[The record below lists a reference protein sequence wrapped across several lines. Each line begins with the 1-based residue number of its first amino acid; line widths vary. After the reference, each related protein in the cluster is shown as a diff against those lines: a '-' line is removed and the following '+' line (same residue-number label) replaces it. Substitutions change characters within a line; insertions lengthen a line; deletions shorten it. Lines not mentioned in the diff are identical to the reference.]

1 MLIDELKK
9 AQMEALKTKDT
20 LKRSVLQI
28 VTGKVKLA
36 EIEKRTKNESLT
48 DDDVLL
54 VINKVIKEL
63 DEEILAFKN
72 ANRTEKVEELTLQK
86 QILEAYLPA
95 KLTEEEIKELE
106 EYCTTNETNVG
117 GILGVRVTGPSG
129 QSIFLP
135 YSGHK
140 FTSTISGI
148 GVWGVYYSS
157 EDANINFA
165 INLGIGDGWPNNL
178 SVNGQA
184 YKYGGHSIRPV
195 WK

>member
-28 VTGKVKLA
+28 VTGKAKLV
-36 EIEKRTKNESLT
+36 EIEKRTKNEALT

-72 ANRTEKVEELTLQK
+72 ANRTEKVEELMLQK

-95 KLTEEEIKELE
+95 KLTEEEIKEIINSLE
-106 EYCTTNETNVG
+106 DKSMPNIMKHFKQNYLGKCDMKLVNKLANEC
-117 GILGVRVTGPSG
+117 
-129 QSIFLP
+129 
-135 YSGHK
+135 K
-140 FTSTISGI
+140 
-148 GVWGVYYSS
+148 
-157 EDANINFA
+157 
-165 INLGIGDGWPNNL
+165 
-178 SVNGQA
+178 
-184 YKYGGHSIRPV
+184 
-195 WK
+195 

>member
-20 LKRSVLQI
+20 LKRSVLQT

-72 ANRTEKVEELTLQK
+72 ANRLEKVEELTLQK

-95 KLTEEEIKELE
+95 KLTEEEIKEIINSLE
-106 EYCTTNETNVG
+106 DKSMPNIMKHFKLNYLGKCDMKLVNKLANEC
-117 GILGVRVTGPSG
+117 
-129 QSIFLP
+129 
-135 YSGHK
+135 K
-140 FTSTISGI
+140 
-148 GVWGVYYSS
+148 
-157 EDANINFA
+157 
-165 INLGIGDGWPNNL
+165 
-178 SVNGQA
+178 
-184 YKYGGHSIRPV
+184 
-195 WK
+195 

>member
-36 EIEKRTKNESLT
+36 EIEKRTKNETIT

-95 KLTEEEIKELE
+95 KLTEEEIKEIINSLE
-106 EYCTTNETNVG
+106 DKSMPNIMKHFKLNYLGKCDMKLVNKLANEY
-117 GILGVRVTGPSG
+117 
-129 QSIFLP
+129 
-135 YSGHK
+135 K
-140 FTSTISGI
+140 
-148 GVWGVYYSS
+148 
-157 EDANINFA
+157 
-165 INLGIGDGWPNNL
+165 
-178 SVNGQA
+178 
-184 YKYGGHSIRPV
+184 
-195 WK
+195 

>member
-20 LKRSVLQI
+20 L
-28 VTGKVKLA
+28 KVKLA

-72 ANRTEKVEELTLQK
+72 ANRLEKVEELTKQK

-95 KLTEEEIKELE
+95 KLTEEEIKEIINSLE
-106 EYCTTNETNVG
+106 DKSMPNIMKHFKLNYLGKCDMKLVNKLANEC
-117 GILGVRVTGPSG
+117 
-129 QSIFLP
+129 
-135 YSGHK
+135 K
-140 FTSTISGI
+140 
-148 GVWGVYYSS
+148 
-157 EDANINFA
+157 
-165 INLGIGDGWPNNL
+165 
-178 SVNGQA
+178 
-184 YKYGGHSIRPV
+184 
-195 WK
+195 

>member
-72 ANRTEKVEELTLQK
+72 ANRLEKVEELTKQK

-95 KLTEEEIKELE
+95 KLTEEEIKEIINSLE
-106 EYCTTNETNVG
+106 DKSMPNIMKHFKQNYLGKCDMKLVNKLANEC
-117 GILGVRVTGPSG
+117 
-129 QSIFLP
+129 
-135 YSGHK
+135 K
-140 FTSTISGI
+140 
-148 GVWGVYYSS
+148 
-157 EDANINFA
+157 
-165 INLGIGDGWPNNL
+165 
-178 SVNGQA
+178 
-184 YKYGGHSIRPV
+184 
-195 WK
+195 

>member
-9 AQMEALKTKDT
+9 AQMEALKEKNT

-72 ANRTEKVEELTLQK
+72 ANRTEKVEELTKQR

-95 KLTEEEIKELE
+95 KLTEEEIKEIINSLE
-106 EYCTTNETNVG
+106 DKSMPSIMKHFKQNYLGKCDMKLVNKLANVC
-117 GILGVRVTGPSG
+117 
-129 QSIFLP
+129 
-135 YSGHK
+135 K
-140 FTSTISGI
+140 
-148 GVWGVYYSS
+148 
-157 EDANINFA
+157 
-165 INLGIGDGWPNNL
+165 
-178 SVNGQA
+178 
-184 YKYGGHSIRPV
+184 
-195 WK
+195 

>member
-36 EIEKRTKNESLT
+36 EIEKRTKNETLT

-72 ANRTEKVEELTLQK
+72 ANRLEKVEELTLQK

-95 KLTEEEIKELE
+95 KLTEEEIKEIINSLE
-106 EYCTTNETNVG
+106 DKSMPNIMKHFKLNYLGKCDMKLVNKLANEY
-117 GILGVRVTGPSG
+117 
-129 QSIFLP
+129 
-135 YSGHK
+135 K
-140 FTSTISGI
+140 
-148 GVWGVYYSS
+148 
-157 EDANINFA
+157 
-165 INLGIGDGWPNNL
+165 
-178 SVNGQA
+178 
-184 YKYGGHSIRPV
+184 
-195 WK
+195 

>member
-9 AQMEALKTKDT
+9 AQMEALKEKNT

-95 KLTEEEIKELE
+95 QLTEEEIKKIINSLE
-106 EYCTTNETNVG
+106 DKSMPSIMKHFKQNYLGKCDMKLVNKLANEY
-117 GILGVRVTGPSG
+117 
-129 QSIFLP
+129 
-135 YSGHK
+135 K
-140 FTSTISGI
+140 
-148 GVWGVYYSS
+148 
-157 EDANINFA
+157 
-165 INLGIGDGWPNNL
+165 
-178 SVNGQA
+178 
-184 YKYGGHSIRPV
+184 
-195 WK
+195 

>member
-9 AQMEALKTKDT
+9 AQMEALKEKNT

-72 ANRTEKVEELTLQK
+72 ANRLEKVEELTKQK

-95 KLTEEEIKELE
+95 KLTEEEIKEIINSLE
-106 EYCTTNETNVG
+106 DKSMPNIMKHFKLNYLGKCDMKLVNKLANEC
-117 GILGVRVTGPSG
+117 
-129 QSIFLP
+129 
-135 YSGHK
+135 K
-140 FTSTISGI
+140 
-148 GVWGVYYSS
+148 
-157 EDANINFA
+157 
-165 INLGIGDGWPNNL
+165 
-178 SVNGQA
+178 
-184 YKYGGHSIRPV
+184 
-195 WK
+195 

>member
-72 ANRTEKVEELTLQK
+72 ANRLEKVEELTFQK

-95 KLTEEEIKELE
+95 KLTEEEIKEIINSLE
-106 EYCTTNETNVG
+106 DKSMPNIMKHFKLNYLGKCDMKLVNKLANEC
-117 GILGVRVTGPSG
+117 
-129 QSIFLP
+129 
-135 YSGHK
+135 K
-140 FTSTISGI
+140 
-148 GVWGVYYSS
+148 
-157 EDANINFA
+157 
-165 INLGIGDGWPNNL
+165 
-178 SVNGQA
+178 
-184 YKYGGHSIRPV
+184 
-195 WK
+195 

>member
-63 DEEILAFKN
+63 DEEIHALKN
-72 ANRTEKVEELTLQK
+72 ANRLEKVEELTLQK

-95 KLTEEEIKELE
+95 KLTEEEIKEIINSLE
-106 EYCTTNETNVG
+106 DKSMPNIMKHFKLNYLGKCDMKLVNKLANEY
-117 GILGVRVTGPSG
+117 
-129 QSIFLP
+129 
-135 YSGHK
+135 K
-140 FTSTISGI
+140 
-148 GVWGVYYSS
+148 
-157 EDANINFA
+157 
-165 INLGIGDGWPNNL
+165 
-178 SVNGQA
+178 
-184 YKYGGHSIRPV
+184 
-195 WK
+195 

>member
-36 EIEKRTKNESLT
+36 EIEKRTKNEPIT

-72 ANRTEKVEELTLQK
+72 ANRLEKVEELTLQK

-95 KLTEEEIKELE
+95 KLTEEEIKEIINSLDDKSMPNIMKHFKQN
-106 EYCTTNETNVG
+106 YLGKCDMKLVNKLANEC
-117 GILGVRVTGPSG
+117 
-129 QSIFLP
+129 
-135 YSGHK
+135 K
-140 FTSTISGI
+140 
-148 GVWGVYYSS
+148 
-157 EDANINFA
+157 
-165 INLGIGDGWPNNL
+165 
-178 SVNGQA
+178 
-184 YKYGGHSIRPV
+184 
-195 WK
+195 

>member
-95 KLTEEEIKELE
+95 KLTEEEIKEIINSLE
-106 EYCTTNETNVG
+106 DKSMPNIMKHFKLNYLGKCDMKLVNKLANEY
-117 GILGVRVTGPSG
+117 
-129 QSIFLP
+129 
-135 YSGHK
+135 K
-140 FTSTISGI
+140 
-148 GVWGVYYSS
+148 
-157 EDANINFA
+157 
-165 INLGIGDGWPNNL
+165 
-178 SVNGQA
+178 
-184 YKYGGHSIRPV
+184 
-195 WK
+195 

>member
-36 EIEKRTKNESLT
+36 EIEKRTKNESIN
-48 DDDVLL
+48 DDDVIL

-72 ANRTEKVEELTLQK
+72 ANRLEKVEELTLQK

-95 KLTEEEIKELE
+95 KLTEEEIREIINSLE
-106 EYCTTNETNVG
+106 DKSMPNIMKHFKQNYLGKCDMKLVNKLANEC
-117 GILGVRVTGPSG
+117 
-129 QSIFLP
+129 
-135 YSGHK
+135 K
-140 FTSTISGI
+140 
-148 GVWGVYYSS
+148 
-157 EDANINFA
+157 
-165 INLGIGDGWPNNL
+165 
-178 SVNGQA
+178 
-184 YKYGGHSIRPV
+184 
-195 WK
+195 

>member
-28 VTGKVKLA
+28 VTGKAKLV
-36 EIEKRTKNESLT
+36 EIEKRTKNEALT

-95 KLTEEEIKELE
+95 KLTEEEIKEIINSLE
-106 EYCTTNETNVG
+106 DKSMPNIMKHFKLNYLGKCDMKLVNKLANEY
-117 GILGVRVTGPSG
+117 
-129 QSIFLP
+129 
-135 YSGHK
+135 K
-140 FTSTISGI
+140 
-148 GVWGVYYSS
+148 
-157 EDANINFA
+157 
-165 INLGIGDGWPNNL
+165 
-178 SVNGQA
+178 
-184 YKYGGHSIRPV
+184 
-195 WK
+195 

>member
-36 EIEKRTKNESLT
+36 EIEKRTKNETLT

-72 ANRTEKVEELTLQK
+72 ANRLEKVEELTLQK

-95 KLTEEEIKELE
+95 KLTEEEIKEIINSLE
-106 EYCTTNETNVG
+106 DKSMPNIMKHFKLNYLGKCDMKIVNKLANEY
-117 GILGVRVTGPSG
+117 
-129 QSIFLP
+129 
-135 YSGHK
+135 K
-140 FTSTISGI
+140 
-148 GVWGVYYSS
+148 
-157 EDANINFA
+157 
-165 INLGIGDGWPNNL
+165 
-178 SVNGQA
+178 
-184 YKYGGHSIRPV
+184 
-195 WK
+195 

>member
-28 VTGKVKLA
+28 LTGKVKLA
-36 EIEKRTKNESLT
+36 EIEKRSKNESLT

-72 ANRTEKVEELTLQK
+72 ANRLEKVEELTKQK

-95 KLTEEEIKELE
+95 KLTEEEIKEIINSLE
-106 EYCTTNETNVG
+106 DKSMPNIMKHFKLNYLGKCDMKLVNKLANEC
-117 GILGVRVTGPSG
+117 
-129 QSIFLP
+129 
-135 YSGHK
+135 K
-140 FTSTISGI
+140 
-148 GVWGVYYSS
+148 
-157 EDANINFA
+157 
-165 INLGIGDGWPNNL
+165 
-178 SVNGQA
+178 
-184 YKYGGHSIRPV
+184 
-195 WK
+195 

>member
-36 EIEKRTKNESLT
+36 EIEKRTKNEALT

-95 KLTEEEIKELE
+95 KLTEEEIREIINSLE
-106 EYCTTNETNVG
+106 DKSMPNIMKHFKLNYLGKCDMKLVNKLANEY
-117 GILGVRVTGPSG
+117 
-129 QSIFLP
+129 
-135 YSGHK
+135 K
-140 FTSTISGI
+140 
-148 GVWGVYYSS
+148 
-157 EDANINFA
+157 
-165 INLGIGDGWPNNL
+165 
-178 SVNGQA
+178 
-184 YKYGGHSIRPV
+184 
-195 WK
+195 

>member
-9 AQMEALKTKDT
+9 AQMEALKEKNT

-36 EIEKRTKNESLT
+36 EIEKRTKNETIT

-95 KLTEEEIKELE
+95 KLTEEEIKEIINSLE
-106 EYCTTNETNVG
+106 DKSMPNIMKHFKLNYLGKCDMKLVNKLANEY
-117 GILGVRVTGPSG
+117 
-129 QSIFLP
+129 
-135 YSGHK
+135 K
-140 FTSTISGI
+140 
-148 GVWGVYYSS
+148 
-157 EDANINFA
+157 
-165 INLGIGDGWPNNL
+165 
-178 SVNGQA
+178 
-184 YKYGGHSIRPV
+184 
-195 WK
+195 

>member
-20 LKRSVLQI
+20 LKRSVLQT

-36 EIEKRTKNESLT
+36 EIEKRTKNEALT

-72 ANRTEKVEELTLQK
+72 ANRLEKVEELTLQK

-95 KLTEEEIKELE
+95 KLTEEEIREIINSLE
-106 EYCTTNETNVG
+106 DKSMPNIMKHFKLNYLGKCDMKLVNKLANEC
-117 GILGVRVTGPSG
+117 
-129 QSIFLP
+129 
-135 YSGHK
+135 K
-140 FTSTISGI
+140 
-148 GVWGVYYSS
+148 
-157 EDANINFA
+157 
-165 INLGIGDGWPNNL
+165 
-178 SVNGQA
+178 
-184 YKYGGHSIRPV
+184 
-195 WK
+195 

>member
-36 EIEKRTKNESLT
+36 EIEKRTKNEALT

-95 KLTEEEIKELE
+95 KLTEEEIKEIINSLE
-106 EYCTTNETNVG
+106 DKSMPNIMKHFKQNY
-117 GILGVRVTGPSG
+117 LGKCDMKLVNK
-129 QSIFLP
+129 L
-135 YSGHK
+135 
-140 FTSTISGI
+140 
-148 GVWGVYYSS
+148 
-157 EDANINFA
+157 AN
-165 INLGIGDGWPNNL
+165 
-178 SVNGQA
+178 QC
-184 YKYGGHSIRPV
+184 K
-195 WK
+195 

>member
-36 EIEKRTKNESLT
+36 EIEKRSKNESLT

-63 DEEILAFKN
+63 EEEILAFKN
-72 ANRTEKVEELTLQK
+72 ANRLENVEELTKQK

-95 KLTEEEIKELE
+95 KLTEEEIKEIINSLE
-106 EYCTTNETNVG
+106 DKSMPNIMKHFKLNYLGKCDMKLVNKLANEC
-117 GILGVRVTGPSG
+117 
-129 QSIFLP
+129 
-135 YSGHK
+135 K
-140 FTSTISGI
+140 
-148 GVWGVYYSS
+148 
-157 EDANINFA
+157 
-165 INLGIGDGWPNNL
+165 
-178 SVNGQA
+178 
-184 YKYGGHSIRPV
+184 
-195 WK
+195 

>member
-9 AQMEALKTKDT
+9 AQMEALKEKNT

-72 ANRTEKVEELTLQK
+72 ANRLEKVEELTLQK

-95 KLTEEEIKELE
+95 KLTEEEIKEIINSLE
-106 EYCTTNETNVG
+106 DKSMPNIMKHFKLNYLGKCDMKLVNKLANEC
-117 GILGVRVTGPSG
+117 
-129 QSIFLP
+129 
-135 YSGHK
+135 K
-140 FTSTISGI
+140 
-148 GVWGVYYSS
+148 
-157 EDANINFA
+157 
-165 INLGIGDGWPNNL
+165 
-178 SVNGQA
+178 
-184 YKYGGHSIRPV
+184 
-195 WK
+195 

>member
-9 AQMEALKTKDT
+9 AQMEALKEKNT

-72 ANRTEKVEELTLQK
+72 ANRTEKVEELTKQR

-95 KLTEEEIKELE
+95 KLTEEEIKEIINSLE
-106 EYCTTNETNVG
+106 DKSMPNIMKHFKQNYLGKCDMKLVNKLANEC
-117 GILGVRVTGPSG
+117 
-129 QSIFLP
+129 
-135 YSGHK
+135 K
-140 FTSTISGI
+140 
-148 GVWGVYYSS
+148 
-157 EDANINFA
+157 
-165 INLGIGDGWPNNL
+165 
-178 SVNGQA
+178 
-184 YKYGGHSIRPV
+184 
-195 WK
+195 